1 MINYAQKIR
10 EYRERKFL
18 KQEELA
24 ELLGVSKTSVTRW
37 ETGKFAPTMQIKKK
51 LYQLFV
57 EAGMNVEVNAC

>member
-18 KQEELA
+18 KQDELA
-24 ELLGVSKTSVTRW
+24 KLLGVSKTSVTRW
-37 ETGKFAPTMQIKKK
+37 ETGKFEPTMEIKKK

-57 EAGMNVEVNAC
+57 EAGMQLD

>member
-24 ELLGVSKTSVTRW
+24 AVLGVSKTSITRW
-37 ETGKFAPTMQIKKK
+37 
-51 LYQLFV
+51 
-57 EAGMNVEVNAC
+57 